1 MKSQQRINQPPSYN
15 NDIDVMDTYNY
26 NQTDEDLVIK
36 EESQSVNEDKT
47 LIDNQIPADDN
58 IKNM

>member
-1 MKSQQRINQPPSYN
+1 MKSQQRLSQLPSSN
-15 NDIDVMDTYNY
+15 NDLEVIETHNY

-47 LIDNQIPADDN
+47 LNDNQIPAEDN